1 MITLQ
6 ELKTNITKQKY
17 FAEADEWFPVDNDH
31 NFEVGDLV
39 RTPDGLVR
47 VMATHKLSKSFYGTI
62 ITPIHDDV
70 RKGETYEYRNYET
83 QVLAKVK
90 DKRLVRKDLA
100 RSNNNKVK
108 QLSKDDELLQISDE
122 EGRHKSPDIY
132 NPININP
139 VIEMCEGVLSNKEIK
154 DLTKGYSIKEGLSD
168 SMARGIALV
177 VKRKAMTLGK
187 QAQQEKDIEKKLVL
201 ISRQISATAALAL
214 LAISVGGDGLLSKAG
229 VVSGLFS
236 G

>member
-1 MITLQ
+1 M
-6 ELKTNITKQKY
+6 
-17 FAEADEWFPVDNDH
+17 
-31 NFEVGDLV
+31 
-39 RTPDGLVR
+39 
-47 VMATHKLSKSFYGTI
+47 
-62 ITPIHDDV
+62 
-70 RKGETYEYRNYET
+70 
-83 QVLAKVK
+83 
-90 DKRLVRKDLA
+90 
-100 RSNNNKVK
+100 
-108 QLSKDDELLQISDE
+108 
-122 EGRHKSPDIY
+122 
-132 NPININP
+132 
-139 VIEMCEGVLSNKEIK
+139 SNKEIK

-168 SMARGIALV
+168 NMARGIALV

>member
-6 ELKTNITKQKY
+6 ELKTNFAKQKY

-70 RKGETYEYRNYET
+70 RKGETYEYRNWET
-83 QVLAKVK
+83 QVLAKKK
-90 DKRLVRKDLA
+90 DKRLVRKDISK
-100 RSNNNKVK
+100 SNNNKMK

-154 DLTKGYSIKEGLSD
+154 DLTKGDIIKEGLTQ
-168 SMARGIALV
+168 SMIRGIALA
-177 VKRKAMTLGK
+177 VKRKAINYGK
-187 QAQQEKDIEKKLVL
+187 QAQSTQDVETKLDL
-201 ISRQISATAALAL
+201 ISKQVSATATLAL
-214 LAISVGGDGLLSKAG
+214 LAVSVSGEGVLSKAG
-229 VVSGLFS
+229 IISGLFS